1 MGRDRFG
8 AAGTAASLLT
18 NVELSTGAT
27 SSILLESNLE
37 KADALPVEE
46 ALALSLQGTV
56 SVCPD
61 AFIRLC
67 HHCFELFANLF
78 PPFGSRLRI

>member
-1 MGRDRFG
+1 MPEEVGRDRFG

-37 KADALPVEE
+37 KADALSVEE
-46 ALALSLQGTV
+46 ALALSL
-56 SVCPD
+56 
-61 AFIRLC
+61 
-67 HHCFELFANLF
+67 
-78 PPFGSRLRI
+78 